1 MKQIR
6 RVFPIIFLLAI
17 LGGTFYYLNWV
28 AREENGPLTAS
39 GTVEAVEVVVAP
51 EIGGRIEE
59 VLVAEGDEVAPGD
72 VLIRF
77 DDAMLQAQLDQ
88 AEAALNQAR
97 SNYDLIEAG
106 VSPEK
111 RQAAISAAR
120 LELVNAQQALDSLYD
135 DLDIARA
142 AALQA
147 IADARDAVRDT
158 QRRVDNLLVKSK
170 QTDIE
175 QAEANVILARDELD
189 KAIEDFDPYE
199 NKPEDDLTRARLLSI
214 KAQKQAEY
222 DDAVRYLNNL
232 IGDTD
237 EIDLAQAEAD
247 LAAAEAT
254 LADAQRQYDAMAN
267 GPDPDALALA
277 EARLENAQSQLALA
291 ESGAS
296 VEELAVAQAQIDS
309 AQAAVQV
316 IQVEIEKLTIFAPV
330 PGTVLSRSVEPGEV
344 VKPGAYLL
352 TLVRLD
358 DLTITVYVP
367 EDRYGEI
374 ILGQS
379 AEMTIDSF
387 PGETFAATVVHIAD
401 EAEYTP
407 RNVQTAE
414 GRRSTVFAVELSVS
428 DPAGRL
434 KPGMPADVVF
444 GEQMSGE

>member
-1 MKQIR
+1 MKQIKR
-6 RVFPIIFLLAI
+6 IFPIIFLLVL
-17 LGGTFYYLNWV
+17 LGGAFYYLNWI
-28 AREENGPLTAS
+28 AREKEGPLSAS
-39 GTVEAVEVVVAP
+39 GAVEAVEVVIAP
-51 EIGGRIEE
+51 EIGGRVAE
-59 VLVAEGDEVAPGD
+59 VLVAEGDQVAAGD

-77 DDAMLQAQLDQ
+77 DDAMLQAQLEQ
-88 AEAALNQAR
+88 AEAALNQAQA
-97 SNYDLIEAG
+97 NYDLIEAG
-106 VSPEK
+106 QSPEK

-120 LELVNAQQALDSLYD
+120 LELVNAEQALNSLYD
-135 DLDIARA
+135 DLDLARA
-142 AALQA
+142 AVLQA

-158 QRRVDNLLVKSK
+158 QRRVDNLSVKSK

-189 KAIEDFDPYE
+189 KAIEDYDPYE
-199 NKPEDDLTRARLLSI
+199 NKPEDDLVRARLLSV
-214 KAQKQAEY
+214 KAQAQAEY

-232 IGDTD
+232 TGETD
-237 EIDLAQAEAD
+237 VIDMAQAEAD
-247 LAAAEAT
+247 LEAANAT
-254 LADAQRQYDAMAN
+254 LADAQHLYNSMAD

-277 EARLENAQSQLALA
+277 EARLENARSQVALA

-296 VEELAVAQAQIDS
+296 TEELAVAQAQVYS
-309 AQAAVQV
+309 AEAAVRI
-316 IQVEIEKLTIFAPV
+316 IQVQLDKLVLSAPV

-344 VKPGAYLL
+344 IKPGAYLL

-358 DLTITVYVP
+358 NLNITVYAP

-374 ILGQS
+374 SLGQS
-379 AEMTIDSF
+379 VVMTVDSF
-387 PGETFAATVVHIAD
+387 PGEQFEATVVRIAD

-428 DPAGRL
+428 DPDDKL

-444 GEQMSGE
+444 GQ